1 LSGHVDNPLRGIGLS
16 LLAGIIFCVADTIA
30 KKLATQMAIVQITWT
45 RYIVFACMALLLT
58 TQVRGSS
65 FYTRAPKLQIA
76 RGMCLVCS
84 SLLFILGIR
93 DVGLAEAATIGFLGP
108 IVVTFLSI
116 ILLGETVDWRRWL
129 ALAAGMLGV
138 LIVLRPG
145 TGAFRPEGLYRVAS
159 AMFWAGGVILTRKM
173 TRTERSETTMF
184 WSAIFGLV
192 MLSVIV
198 PFHFA
203 PPTRVQLLMSV
214 GQGILSSLGQWLV
227 ILSLRITPVS
237 TLAPYS
243 FTQLL
248 WTTIAGFL
256 AFGALPDQWTIVGA
270 GVIVG
275 SGLYTANR
283 ERRR

>member
-30 KKLATQMAIVQITWT
+30 KKLATEMAIVQITWT
-45 RYIVFACMALLLT
+45 RYIVFACMSLLLT

-65 FYTRAPKLQIA
+65 FYTRALKLQIA

-108 IVVTFLSI
+108 IAVTFLSI
-116 ILLGETVDWRRWL
+116 ILLKETVDWRRWM

-159 AMFWAGGVILTRKM
+159 AMFWACGVILTRKM

-184 WSAIFGLV
+184 WSAVSGLV

-203 PPTRVQLLMSV
+203 PPTRLQLLMSV

-243 FTQLL
+243 FMQLL

-270 GVIVG
+270 SVIVA

>member
-243 FTQLL
+243 FMQLL

>member
-1 LSGHVDNPLRGIGLS
+1 MS
-16 LLAGIIFCVADTIA
+16 
-30 KKLATQMAIVQITWT
+30 
-45 RYIVFACMALLLT
+45 LLLT

-108 IVVTFLSI
+108 IAVTFLSI
-116 ILLGETVDWRRWL
+116 ILLKETVDWRRWM

-159 AMFWAGGVILTRKM
+159 AMFWACGVILTRKM

-184 WSAIFGLV
+184 WSAISGLV

-198 PFHFA
+198 PFHFV
-203 PPTRVQLLMSV
+203 PPTRMQLLMSV

-243 FTQLL
+243 FMQLL
-248 WTTIAGFL
+248 WTSIAGFL

-270 GVIVG
+270 GVIVA

>member
-1 LSGHVDNPLRGIGLS
+1 MSGHVDNPLRGIGLS

-184 WSAIFGLV
+184 WSAISGLV

-227 ILSLRITPVS
+227 ILSL
-237 TLAPYS
+237 YS
-243 FTQLL
+243 FMQLL